1 MASTEK
7 NSENPVLIDGKRFE
21 SDCLPPMESTDLLC
35 YLVLETSYYMQKN
48 KAFRSLE
55 VYNQIWFINCSHCLG
70 CKAGLA
76 ESCLLIA
83 NALFYFEAWTKVNG
97 RISCSQIKSL

>member
-35 YLVLETSYYMQKN
+35 YLVLETSYYMQKT
-48 KAFRSLE
+48 KPSAVSRS
-55 VYNQIWFINCSHCLG
+55 
-70 CKAGLA
+70 
-76 ESCLLIA
+76 
-83 NALFYFEAWTKVNG
+83 T
-97 RISCSQIKSL
+97 IKSGLLTALIVWDTRQASPNHVCS

>member
-35 YLVLETSYYMQKN
+35 YLVLETSYYMQKT
-48 KAFRSLE
+48 KPSAVSRPT
-55 VYNQIWFINCSHCLG
+55 I
-70 CKAGLA
+70 K
-76 ESCLLIA
+76 SCLLTVLIVWDA
-83 NALFYFEAWTKVNG
+83 RQASPNHV
-97 RISCSQIKSL
+97 CS